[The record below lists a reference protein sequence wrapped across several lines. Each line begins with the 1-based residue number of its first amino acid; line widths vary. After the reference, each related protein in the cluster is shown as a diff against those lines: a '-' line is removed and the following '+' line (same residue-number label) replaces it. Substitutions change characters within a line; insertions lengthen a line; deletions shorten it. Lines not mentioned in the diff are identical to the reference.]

1 MNEVNTEKSKQDQAK
16 RPLGVLVLSQTYS
29 PDVGG
34 VETHLTDLTEA
45 FQRQHPDWRVWIV
58 AYKPIVTEVSDYQP
72 KEQQNNVT
80 IRRFWWIGG
89 NLFRKLEKA
98 PVLMVLYIVPYFMI
112 RLFFYMA
119 FRMRQ
124 VDVIHVHGINM
135 ALVGLFFATLFNKR
149 VVFQSHAL
157 YSFSP
162 GSLFAKVTAF
172 LLKRMD
178 AVLTL
183 CQASKDEFVRLGV
196 PAEKITVYR
205 YWIDL
210 NRFNPVDR
218 SGESLTLE
226 NKARCSYSG
235 NHSANAESEA
245 VLTQSRNKDSLRIRN
260 HSTNVE
266 SEAVIL
272 TPPPFTAFFIGRLI
286 GIKGED
292 VVIELARRFPKVH
305 FKIAGGGPNQQLVI
319 DAAKAQSN
327 IEYIGLVPNQ
337 QVQAYYQSADV
348 VLVPSQYPEG
358 FGRVICEALACGT
371 PVLASNIGG
380 IPDAMDNTVGVLCD
394 LDVDSFAKALDR
406 MVTDR
411 EWYESLQRNCRPYA
425 ERQFSSANAE
435 MIFSKYCGQSK
446 YWNDKGAKL
455 EPRNKAPQVPSPES
469 QVKD

>member
-1 MNEVNTEKSKQDQAK
+1 MNHVNKELEKPDQPK
-16 RPLGVLVLSQTYS
+16 RPLGVLVLSQTFP

-45 FQRQHPDWRVWIV
+45 FQRQRPDWRVWIV

-72 KEQQNNVT
+72 KEQHNNVT

-89 NLFRKLEKA
+89 NIFRRLEKA
-98 PVLMVLYIVPYFMI
+98 PVLMVLYIVPYFMV
-112 RLFFYMA
+112 RLFFYMV

-135 ALVGLFFATLFNKR
+135 ALVGFFFGTLFNKR

-157 YSFSP
+157 YSFTP
-162 GSLFAKVTAF
+162 GSTFAKVTAF
-172 LLKRMD
+172 LLNRMD

-196 PAEKITVYR
+196 PSEKITVYR

-226 NKARCSYSG
+226 N
-235 NHSANAESEA
+235 NA
-245 VLTQSRNKDSLRIRN
+245 LTQSRNKDSLRIRN

-272 TPPPFTAFFIGRLI
+272 TPPPFTAFFVGRLM

-292 VVIELARRFPKVH
+292 VVIELARRFPH
-305 FKIAGGGPNQQLVI
+305 ICFKIAGGGPNQQMVV
-319 DAAKAQSN
+319 DAAKNMSN
-327 IEYIGLVPNQ
+327 LEYVGLVSNNQ
-337 QVQAYYQSADV
+337 LHTYYQAADV

-371 PVLASNIGG
+371 PILASNIGG

-394 LDVDSFAKALDR
+394 LSVDSFASALSR
-406 MVTDR
+406 MITDK
-411 EWYESLQRNCRPYA
+411 EWYNSLKARTRIYA
-425 ERQFSSANAE
+425 ERQFSIANAE
-435 MIFSKYCGQSK
+435 MIFSKYCGQEK

-455 EPRNKAPQVPSPES
+455 ETGNKALQVPSPES
-469 QVKD
+469 QVKDQKT

>member
-1 MNEVNTEKSKQDQAK
+1 MNHVNTEREKQSKPK
-16 RPLGVLVLSQTYS
+16 RPLGVLVLSQTYP

-34 VETHLTDLTEA
+34 VETHLADLTEA
-45 FQRQHPDWRVWIV
+45 FQRQRPDWRVWIV
-58 AYKPIVTEVSDYQP
+58 AYKPIVTEVFGYQP

-112 RLFFYMA
+112 RLFFYMT

-124 VDVIHVHGINM
+124 IDIIHVHGINM
-135 ALVGLFFATLFNKR
+135 ALVGYIFAKIFNKR

-157 YSFSP
+157 YSFTP

-226 NKARCSYSG
+226 N
-235 NHSANAESEA
+235 NA
-245 VLTQSRNKDSLRIRN
+245 LTQSRTKDSLRIRN

-272 TPPPFTAFFIGRLI
+272 THPPFTAFFIGRLI
-286 GIKGED
+286 GIKGEG
-292 VVIELARRFPKVH
+292 VVIELARRFPKVY
-305 FKIAGGGPNQQLVI
+305 FKIAGGGPNQQMVV
-319 DAAKAQSN
+319 DAVQELKN
-327 IEYIGLVPNQ
+327 LEYVGLVPNSQ
-337 QVQAYYQSADV
+337 LHNYYQAADV

-371 PVLASNIGG
+371 PVIASNIGG
-380 IPDAMDNTVGVLCD
+380 IPDAMDNTVGLLCD
-394 LDVDSFAKALDR
+394 LSVDSFSVALQR
-406 MVTDR
+406 MLTDK
-411 EWYESLQRNCRPYA
+411 EWYKILKTLTRPYA
-425 ERQFSSANAE
+425 ERQFSMSNAE
-435 MIFSKYCGQSK
+435 MIFGRYQV
-446 YWNDKGAKL
+446 L
-455 EPRNKAPQVPSPES
+455 FTLAPCVF
-469 QVKD
+469 VVFL

>member
-1 MNEVNTEKSKQDQAK
+1 MNRVNTEQNKTEQPK
-16 RPLGVLVLSQTYS
+16 RPLGVLVLSQTYP

-45 FQRQHPDWRVWIV
+45 FQRQRPDWRVWIV
-58 AYKPIVTEVSDYQP
+58 AYKPIVTEVSGYLP
-72 KEQQNNVT
+72 KEQRDNVT

-89 NLFRKLEKA
+89 NIFRRLEKA
-98 PVLMVLYIVPYFMI
+98 PVLMVLYIVPYFMA

-157 YSFSP
+157 YSFTP
-162 GSLFAKVTAF
+162 GSLFAKVTVF

-178 AVLTL
+178 AILTL

-210 NRFNPVDR
+210 ERFNEIDR
-218 SGESLTLE
+218 ASQQ
-226 NKARCSYSG
+226 AMQP
-235 NHSANAESEA
+235 H
-245 VLTQSRNKDSLRIRN
+245 V
-260 HSTNVE
+260 
-266 SEAVIL
+266 
-272 TPPPFTAFFIGRLI
+272 FTAFFAGRLI

-292 VVIELARRFPKVH
+292 VVIELARRFPNIH
-305 FKIAGGGPNQQLVI
+305 FKIAGGGPNQEMVV
-319 DAAKAQSN
+319 DAAKNMSN
-327 IEYIGLVPNQ
+327 LEYVGLVSNNQ
-337 QVQAYYQSADV
+337 LHTYYQAADV

-394 LDVDSFAKALDR
+394 LSVDSFASALQR
-406 MVTDR
+406 MIMDK
-411 EWYESLQRNCRPYA
+411 EWYNSLKARTRIYA

-435 MIFSKYCGQSK
+435 MIFSKYCGQEE
-446 YWNDKGAKL
+446 YWNEKGMKL
-455 EPRNKAPQVPSPES
+455 ETGNKAPRVPSPES